1 MKNNIQYF
9 DQMKQSPFLGWFD
22 TTMEGEEVT
31 IKGYDCIE
39 IEPKDG
45 DVENKWVIYFA
56 EKEKGMI
63 LNKTNRNILNMAF
76 GDEVQESI
84 GKKII
89 LYYRDDIEYKGGL
102 VKGLRLKRC
111 ISRPSVIP
119 INQDKEQIA

>member
-1 MKNNIQYF
+1 
-9 DQMKQSPFLGWFD
+9 
-22 TTMEGEEVT
+22 
-31 IKGYDCIE
+31 
-39 IEPKDG
+39 
-45 DVENKWVIYFA
+45 
-56 EKEKGMI
+56 
-63 LNKTNRNILNMAF
+63 MAF

-102 VKGLRLKRC
+102 VKGLRFRRC